1 MEMDYQPTAE
11 SSKTHGRAGAL
22 TRPAKRSS
30 ANMAGAADF
39 EAIPNSASCAHPPGR
54 GHPGLRVIVWFTM
67 FALTGSALAQTTGK
81 TVRHHKV
88 AVDDPSSPPELIQAE
103 SAIEK
108 QDYATAEPLLRKVV
122 AQDPDNYAAWFDL
135 GFLCNALGKT
145 EDSIAAYR
153 KSVAAKPGVFESNL
167 NLGLMLA
174 KAHQPDAEK
183 FLRAATKLKPTAQVA
198 EGQARAWLSLGHLLE
213 ASDPDG
219 AIEAYKQA
227 AVLDPKDPEPHLTAG
242 PILEGQNRFADA
254 EQEYKQAFALD
265 PSSADALTGLANI
278 YMRGHR
284 YTEAEEILRKLVA
297 LHPDDAGAH
306 MQLGRMLAA
315 DGQNEPAIAELQVA
329 LKLAPSDPS
338 LQLDLADLYAN
349 AKKYDLA
356 EAQYRSLLAAKP
368 KDPDLL
374 YGLGRVL
381 LNQRKFP
388 EAQQELLAA
397 IELKPGMG
405 SAYGDLAAAANEN
418 KNYELVIKALDARA
432 KLLPELPIGYFLRAT
447 AYDHLR
453 EYKPA
458 AENYHRFLET
468 ATGNFPD
475 QEWQARH
482 RLITIEPKR

>member
-1 MEMDYQPTAE
+1 MEMEYQQTA
-11 SSKTHGRAGAL
+11 G
-22 TRPAKRSS
+22 SS
-30 ANMAGAADF
+30 AVHVGAGGMQFDAGTNLAR
-39 EAIPNSASCAHPPGR
+39 SARLLGR
-54 GHPGLRVIVWFTM
+54 GCPGLRVVVLITSV
-67 FALTGSALAQTTGK
+67 AISIGVSKAQTTSK

-88 AVDDPSSPPELIQAE
+88 AVDDPSSPPELLQAE

-108 QDYATAEPLLRKVV
+108 QDYSTAEPLLKKVV

-135 GFLCNALGKT
+135 GFLYNALGKSD
-145 EDSIAAYR
+145 DSIAAYR
-153 KSVAAKPGVFESNL
+153 KSVAAKPSVFESNL
-167 NLGLMLA
+167 NLGLMLV
-174 KAHQPDAEK
+174 KARQPDAEQ
-183 FLRAATKLKPTAQVA
+183 FLRAATRLKPTAQVA

-213 ASDPDG
+213 ASNPDG

-227 AVLDPKDPEPHLTAG
+227 ALLDPKDPEPHLSAG
-242 PILEGQNRFADA
+242 PLLESQNRFADA

-265 PSSADALTGLANI
+265 PSSADALTGMANI

-297 LHPDDAGAH
+297 LHPNDAGAH

-338 LQLDLADLYAN
+338 LQLDLADLYTN

-388 EAQQELLAA
+388 EAQQVLLAA
-397 IELKPGMG
+397 IQLKPGMG
-405 SAYGDLAAAANEN
+405 TAYGDLAAAANEN
-418 KNYELVIKALDARA
+418 KNYELVINALDTRA

-453 EYKPA
+453 AYKPA

-468 ATGNFPD
+468 ATGNYPD

-482 RLITIEPKR
+482 RLIAIEPKR

>member
-1 MEMDYQPTAE
+1 MDNQPTAG
-11 SSKTHGRAGAL
+11 SSNAYVGAGVL
-22 TRPAKRSS
+22 TCPAERSS
-30 ANMAGAADF
+30 ANVANGEIAEF
-39 EAIPNSASCAHPPGR
+39 ETIPAQASCARPPR
-54 GHPGLRVIVWFTM
+54 WGHLGLRVILLVTA
-67 FALTGSALAQTTGK
+67 FAVQAQTQGK

-108 QDYATAEPLLRKVV
+108 QDYVTAEPLLKKVV
-122 AQDPDNYAAWFDL
+122 AQDSDNYAAWFDL
-135 GFLCNALGKT
+135 GFLYNALGKT

-153 KSVAAKPGVFESNL
+153 KSVTAKPGVFESNL

-174 KAHQPDAEK
+174 KARQPGAEQ
-183 FLRAATKLKPTAQVA
+183 FLRAATRLKPTSQVA
-198 EGQARAWLSLGHLLE
+198 EGQARAWLSLGHVLE
-213 ASDPDG
+213 AGNPDG

-227 AVLDPKDPEPHLTAG
+227 TVLDPKDPEPHLSAG
-242 PILEGQNRFADA
+242 PLLENQNRFADA

-265 PSSADALTGLANI
+265 PSSTDALTGLANI

-284 YTEAEEILRKLVA
+284 YTEAEDILRKLVA
-297 LHPDDAGAH
+297 LHPGDAGAH

-315 DGQNEPAIAELQVA
+315 DGQNEPAIAELQQA
-329 LKLAPSDPS
+329 LKLAPGDASVE
-338 LQLDLADLYAN
+338 LDLAELFSN

-356 EAQYRSLLAAKP
+356 EVQYRSLLAAKP
-368 KDPDLL
+368 NDPDLR
-374 YGLGRVL
+374 YGLGRL
-381 LNQRKFP
+381 LLKQHKFP

-397 IELKPGMG
+397 LQLKPSMG
-405 SAYGDLAAAANEN
+405 TAYGDLAAAANEN
-418 KNYELVIKALDARA
+418 KNYGLVIKALDARA
-432 KLLPELPIGYFLRAT
+432 QLLPELPIGYFLRAT

-482 RLITIEPKR
+482 RLIAIEPKK

>member
-1 MEMDYQPTAE
+1 MIVLLSIFAFA
-11 SSKTHGRAGAL
+11 SSG
-22 TRPAKRSS
+22 
-30 ANMAGAADF
+30 
-39 EAIPNSASCAHPPGR
+39 
-54 GHPGLRVIVWFTM
+54 
-67 FALTGSALAQTTGK
+67 LAQTGK
-81 TVRHHKV
+81 TIRHHKV

-108 QDYATAEPLLRKVV
+108 QDYVTAEPLLKKVV
-122 AQDPDNYAAWFDL
+122 AQDPDNFAAWFDL
-135 GFLCNALGKT
+135 GFLYNATGKT

-167 NLGLMLA
+167 NLGLMLV
-174 KAHQPDAEK
+174 KAHQPGAEQ
-183 FLRAATKLKPTAQVA
+183 FLRAATKLKPTAHVA
-198 EGQARAWLSLGHLLE
+198 EGQARAWLSLAHVIE
-213 ASDPDG
+213 APNPDG

-227 AVLDPKDPEPHLTAG
+227 AQLEPKDPEPHLSAG
-242 PILEGQNRFADA
+242 PLLENQNRFADA

-265 PSSADALTGLANI
+265 PSSADALTGMANI

-297 LHPDDAGAH
+297 LHPGDAGAH
-306 MQLGRMLAA
+306 LQLGRMLAA

-329 LKLAPSDPS
+329 LKLAPGDASI
-338 LQLDLADLYAN
+338 QTDLADLYTN

-356 EAQYRSLLAAKP
+356 EAQYRALLTSKP
-368 KDPDLL
+368 NDPELH
-374 YGLGRVL
+374 YGLGRAL
-381 LNQRKFP
+381 LQQRKFP
-388 EAQQELLAA
+388 AAQQELLAA
-397 IELKPGMG
+397 LQLKPTMAG
-405 SAYGDLAAAANEN
+405 AYGDLAAAANEN

-468 ATGNFPD
+468 ATGNYPD

-482 RLITIEPKR
+482 RLITIEPRR